1 MIRKWTS
8 AAVAMT
14 LAITGALAVGSPAEA
29 GSKYDGKW
37 PSAVQ
42 GCKKNYRVGTKVNI
56 YDATHKYRGAHK
68 PPQLVKVRLM
78 GTAEWRYSKTGELPR
93 HRRP

>member
-1 MIRKWTS
+1 
-8 AAVAMT
+8 MT

-29 GSKYDGKW
+29 GSKW

-68 PPQLVKVRLM
+68 PPQLVKVRLI